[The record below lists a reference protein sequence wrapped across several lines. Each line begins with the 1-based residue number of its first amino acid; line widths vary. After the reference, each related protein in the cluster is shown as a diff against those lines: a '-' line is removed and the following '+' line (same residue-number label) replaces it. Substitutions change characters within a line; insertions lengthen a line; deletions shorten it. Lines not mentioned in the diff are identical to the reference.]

1 MENPVGRDSE
11 SRKPFASGFP
21 RTPAVDALLDA
32 FARGD
37 YAFVRSEGRKLSG
50 SAPEED
56 VRGAARTLV
65 ERTTPDPL
73 AIWLLL
79 LAGGLLLTLSAYWI
93 VHGKAPSGS
102 APNAPREQSAAERTR

>member
-1 MENPVGRDSE
+1 LVE
-11 SRKPFASGFP
+11 
-21 RTPAVDALLDA
+21 A

-56 VRGAARTLV
+56 IRSAARTLV
-65 ERTTPDPL
+65 AHTTPDPL

-93 VHGKAPSGS
+93 VHGKPPSGG
-102 APNAPREQSAAERTR
+102 APNAPREQSAGERTR